1 MTATA
6 TLDVNTFRY
15 VLGHFASGIT
25 VVTGGEPDAP
35 AGFTCQSFSS
45 LSLDPPLVV
54 VLPHQYSASWLAIA
68 HSGRFCVNVLA
79 EGQEEL
85 SIGFARRHKD
95 KFAGVA
101 WTPSP
106 LGSPVIDGVLAWI
119 DCTLAAVHPGGD
131 HFIAVGA
138 VMHCEAGGGSPLLY
152 HRGRY
157 RGTRPCRIPT

>member
-6 TLDVNTFRY
+6 TMDVDTFRH
-15 VLGHFASGIT
+15 VLGHFASGVT

-54 VLPHQYSASWLAIA
+54 VLPHQHSSSWTAIA
-68 HSGRFCVNVLA
+68 RSGRFCVNVLA
-79 EGQEEL
+79 ENQEEL
-85 SIGFARRHKD
+85 SAGFARRSKD

-101 WTPSP
+101 WMPSP
-106 LGSPVIDGVLAWI
+106 LGSPVIDGVSAWI
-119 DCTLAAVHPGGD
+119 DCTIAAVHPGGD
-131 HFIAVGA
+131 HFIVVG
-138 VMHCEAGGGSPLLY
+138 VVTHCEAADASPLLY

-157 RGTRPCRIPT
+157 QGTRPCRIRT